1 MEIKP
6 VAYFRSP
13 VKEKF
18 GLPRQAG
25 LAPDLIGHII
35 MEPEFNAPE
44 ALRGL
49 EGFGYL
55 WLLWGFNL
63 NRTASHGVTVR
74 PPRLGGNERIGV
86 FASRS
91 PFRPN
96 PIGLSSVKIEGIKD
110 GIITV
115 SGADLADGS
124 PIYDIKPYI
133 PYTDSHPDAKDGF
146 VHERAWNPLEV
157 TFRRILRV
165 GGFPCRISKLSGKFW
180 SRIQDRSITKIPTE
194 STACLLPGTTSASLS
209 RKAHSTSF
217 RNNGSWCHHVG
228 LLQIKGAV
236 DNGHRPPRR

>member
-25 LAPDLIGHII
+25 LAPDLIGQIVL
-35 MEPEFNAPE
+35 EPGFQAPE

-49 EGFGYL
+49 EGFEFI

-63 NRTASHGVTVR
+63 NRTASHGATVR

-96 PIGLSSVKIEGIKD
+96 PISLSSVRIEGIKD
-110 GIITV
+110 GVITV

-124 PIYDIKPYI
+124 PIFDIKPYV

-146 VHERAWNPLEV
+146 VHERAWDSLEV
-157 TFRRILRV
+157 IFPGDIEDWGLARQDIEALREILEQDPRPQYHEDSDRIY
-165 GGFPCRISKLSGKFW
+165 GLSFAGHNIRFTVKEG
-180 SRIQDRSITKIPTE
+180 T
-194 STACLLPGTTSASLS
+194 LHVLPE
-209 RKAHSTSF
+209 
-217 RNNGSWCHHVG
+217 
-228 LLQIKGAV
+228 
-236 DNGHRPPRR
+236 

>member
-124 PIYDIKPYI
+124 PIFDIKPYI
-133 PYTDSHPDAKDGF
+133 PYTDSHPDADDGF
-146 VHERAWNPLEV
+146 VHERVWNQLEV
-157 TFRRILRV
+157 TFPESIVDWGLSLQDIEALREILEQDPRPQYHEDSDRIY
-165 GGFPCRISKLSGKFW
+165 GLSFAGHNIRFTVKEG
-180 SRIQDRSITKIPTE
+180 T
-194 STACLLPGTTSASLS
+194 LHVLPE
-209 RKAHSTSF
+209 
-217 RNNGSWCHHVG
+217 
-228 LLQIKGAV
+228 
-236 DNGHRPPRR
+236 

>member
-25 LAPDLIGHII
+25 LAPDLIGQIVL
-35 MEPEFNAPE
+35 EPEFQAPE

-49 EGFGYL
+49 EGFEFI

-63 NRTASHGVTVR
+63 NRTTSHGATVR

-96 PIGLSSVKIEGIKD
+96 PIGLSSVRIEGIKD
-110 GIITV
+110 GVITV

-124 PIYDIKPYI
+124 PIFDIKPYV

-146 VHERAWNPLEV
+146 VHDRAWDSLEV
-157 TFRRILRV
+157 IFPENIGDRGLARQDIAALREILEQDPRPQYHEDSDRIY
-165 GGFPCRISKLSGKFW
+165 GLSFAGLNIRFTV
-180 SRIQDRSITKIPTE
+180 SEGTLTV
-194 STACLLPGTTSASLS
+194 LP
-209 RKAHSTSF
+209 
-217 RNNGSWCHHVG
+217 
-228 LLQIKGAV
+228 
-236 DNGHRPPRR
+236 D